1 MRSEAGEYPDGHTF
15 DVDVCIIGGGPA
27 GLTLANEL
35 VDTSLRVLLIER
47 GGMPGKP
54 TGSFES
60 HFEDAG
66 STFDLPP
73 SVRPRLGGAAN
84 EWMVRLPWHR
94 RGVRMVPL
102 EASDFERRDWVPHS
116 GWPISR
122 TDLDPFYERAH
133 DLLGLGPFDEQIER
147 WTTPRRQ
154 PIELSEHGFASSVER
169 FADPAVFTERVVRR
183 LEQADNVHILL
194 HASGGMLD
202 RTATGIDRL
211 EIDAGRQARLE
222 ARARTLVLAGGGAEN
237 AGMLLRACRGAGLGN
252 EHDAVGRYHIDHVRT
267 DAGVLV
273 PNPDRPVS
281 SYGLYDF
288 RQQNGS
294 FVGSKLVVTEEAQR
308 RTQVLSSAIQLLPKP
323 TDDVAAALRVSRD
336 YLHDGLQRS
345 QRPPI
350 RTMLKAARYVARYAP
365 EMAIR
370 QRRVPPRT
378 DAGWV
383 RTRSTDRAYASFELE
398 LQTELTPDPSNRI
411 TLSPTECDELGRPR
425 QRIAW
430 RFTDGDVESIHRT
443 RELLAKTI
451 AAAELGEF
459 LPTPWPDDMP
469 PLNTPDGAY
478 HPSGSTRMSH
488 DPRRS
493 VVDASC
499 RVHGAPNVAVVG
511 ASVFPTNG
519 YANPTLTVLA
529 LAIRLADDIR
539 RRC

>member
-1 MRSEAGEYPDGHTF
+1 MEYADGHSF

-35 VDTSLRVLLIER
+35 VGTSQRVLLLER
-47 GGMPGKP
+47 GGAPGKP
-54 TGSFES
+54 VGTFETR
-60 HFEDAG
+60 FEDAG
-66 STFDLPP
+66 STFELPP
-73 SVRPRLGGAAN
+73 SVQPRLGGAAN

-94 RGVRMVPL
+94 RGVRMIPL
-102 EASDFERRDWVPHS
+102 APSDFERRDWVSHS

-122 TDLDPFYERAH
+122 SDLDPFYRRAH
-133 DLLGLGPFDEQIER
+133 DLLDLGPFDERIER
-147 WTTPRRQ
+147 WTTSRRQ
-154 PIELSEHGFASSVER
+154 PIELGEHGFDSSVER
-169 FADPAVFTERVVRR
+169 FADPAVFTERVRAR

-202 RTATGIDRL
+202 RTANGVDRL
-211 EIDAGRQARLE
+211 EIDAGRPGRLE
-222 ARARTLVLAGGGAEN
+222 ARARTFVLAGGGTEN

-267 DAGVLV
+267 VPGVLV
-273 PNPDRPVS
+273 PNPDRPIS

-294 FVGSKLVVTEEAQR
+294 FVGSKLVVTAEAQR
-308 RTQVLSSAIQLLPKP
+308 REQVLSSAIQLLPKP
-323 TDDVAAALRVSRD
+323 TDEMTNALQVSRD
-336 YLHDGLQRS
+336 YLTDGLARS

-350 RTMLKAARYVARYAP
+350 TTMLKAARYVARYAP
-365 EMAIR
+365 EMALR

-378 DAGWV
+378 DAGWA

-411 TLSPTECDELGRPR
+411 TLSPTERDELGRPR
-425 QRIAW
+425 QRMAW
-430 RFTDGDVESIHRT
+430 RSTDGDIESIHRT
-443 RELLAKTI
+443 RELLSKAI

-459 LPTPWPDDMP
+459 RPAPWPDDMP
-469 PLNTPDGAY
+469 PLSTPEGAH
-478 HPSGSTRMSH
+478 HPSGSTRMSL
-488 DPRRS
+488 DRRES

-519 YANPTLTVLA
+519 YANPTLTILA
-529 LAIRLADDIR
+529 LAIRLADDIKHR
-539 RRC
+539 G